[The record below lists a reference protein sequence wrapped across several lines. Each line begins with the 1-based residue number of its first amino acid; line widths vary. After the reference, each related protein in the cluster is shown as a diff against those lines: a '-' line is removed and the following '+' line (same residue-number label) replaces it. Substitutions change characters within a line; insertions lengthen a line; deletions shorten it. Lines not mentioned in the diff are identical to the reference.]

1 MLVSDIMNKDVVTV
15 SPEETVE
22 VASRLLSRHNIGAL
36 PVCGGDGKLRGI
48 ITDRDIVLRCVAG
61 GSSPSST
68 KVRDVMSRS
77 VVTAAPGDDISRASG
92 LMSSAQVRRLPVVE
106 GGELVGML
114 SLGDMALRTACDM
127 EAARALTDISSGIR
141 RR

>member
-15 SPEETVE
+15 SPEESVE
-22 VASRLLSRHNIGAL
+22 TASRLLSRHNIGAL

-61 GSSPSST
+61 GASPANT
-68 KVRDVMSRS
+68 KVREVMSRS
-77 VVTAAPGDDISRASG
+77 VVTAAPGDDIGRASG